1 MVVTRILLIY
11 RCIRFYTPL
20 YLCTGKK
27 LPTLFSLPPGI
38 GFYATG
44 VLSNRTINRSL
55 YLYPF
60 LASFLIFFSDPIL
73 YYRSSAVS
81 VEMMGFHNGEPIH
94 VDVKAN
100 RSKLFQNAHAADRSI
115 QFIDL
120 CGHEKYLKTTIFGL
134 TGLLPDYC
142 MVLVG
147 SNMGLARITKEHIG
161 IAAALG
167 LPIMVVVTKI
177 DLAPPDIHKATMD
190 NVARVLKLARKMPY
204 VVRSMENVD
213 TVAKTILTDRIT
225 PIFRVSNVT
234 GEGLNYLKRMLN
246 ILPSRFPQAVL
257 TTNPGTDTKS
267 NIGATVNPAPPGG
280 AFSTPT
286 KDSSSSSDNHEL
298 SHNNSIRQNL
308 IDKLNDTVI
317 STKPTAGS
325 PGLSPVTNPNSTVA
339 PLQLTPAPTLTNTT
353 VLPIDPTT
361 PGECIIDSVFNVPGV
376 GTVVAGMVSRGC
388 LRVGQTVVVGPDRTG
403 EFIPCVVRSIHVHY
417 TATDV
422 ALPGCSAAFA
432 IRPKNKLKVVM
443 DKKKTFVR
451 KGMSLCD
458 PALEPNSYWE
468 FQAEILVL
476 HHQTTLS
483 VGYAPIIHI
492 GCVVQAAHLTDIRS
506 IDDNK
511 PIVALRTG
519 DRAIITCRFM
529 YRPEYIHI
537 NDMLLFREG
546 RAKGV
551 GKLVAVT
558 KPHHIGGVSLE

>member
-1 MVVTRILLIY
+1 
-11 RCIRFYTPL
+11 
-20 YLCTGKK
+20 
-27 LPTLFSLPPGI
+27 
-38 GFYATG
+38 
-44 VLSNRTINRSL
+44 
-55 YLYPF
+55 
-60 LASFLIFFSDPIL
+60 
-73 YYRSSAVS
+73 
-81 VEMMGFHNGEPIH
+81 MGFHNGEPIH
-94 VDVKAN
+94 VDIKAN

-142 MVLVG
+142 MVLIG

-167 LPIMVVVTKI
+167 LPIIIVVTKI
-177 DLAPPDIHKATMD
+177 DLAPPDIDKTTMD
-190 NVARVLKLARKMPY
+190 NVFRVLKLARKMPY
-204 VVRSMENVD
+204 VVRSMDNVD

-234 GEGLNYLKRMLN
+234 GEGLPYLKRMLN
-246 ILPSRFPQAVL
+246 ILPPRFPQAILSNNVPSTIGND
-257 TTNPGTDTKS
+257 TTVKS
-267 NIGATVNPAPPGG
+267 NLGATAFSIGGNPPGG
-280 AFSTPT
+280 ASSSPN
-286 KDSSSSSDNHEL
+286 KGENNDIHESEKKDENDSSNT
-298 SHNNSIRQNL
+298 IRQNL
-308 IDKLNDTVI
+308 MDKLNT
-317 STKPTAGS
+317 STSPSATATTTTKPNAGS
-325 PGLSPVTNPNSTVA
+325 PGLSATTSSNAVVPP
-339 PLQLTPAPTLTNTT
+339 PLQLTPAPTLANNAS
-353 VLPIDPTT
+353 LKIDPNT

-403 EFIPCVVRSIHVHY
+403 EFIPCIVRSIHVHY
-417 TATDV
+417 TAVDI
-422 ALPGCSAAFA
+422 ALPGVSAAFA
-432 IRPKNKLKVVM
+432 IRPKNKVKVIT
-443 DKKKTFVR
+443 DKKKNFVR

-458 PALEPNSYWE
+458 PGLHPNSYWE
-468 FQAEILVL
+468 FKAEILVL

-492 GCVVQAAHLTDIRS
+492 GCVVQCANITDIRS

-551 GKLVAVT
+551 GKLVSLSM
-558 KPHHIGGVSLE
+558 PHHVGGVNLD